1 MNVVLLTEA
10 CKTRETPKMSEAQTY
25 TDKNGAQITV
35 CRPHQLEYCMRCQ
48 MDFTE
53 MNEEARAEA
62 AIAAGQ
68 EPDDDFF

>member
-1 MNVVLLTEA
+1 
-10 CKTRETPKMSEAQTY
+10 MSEVQTY

-35 CRPHQLEYCMRCQ
+35 CQPHQLEYCMRCQ

-68 EPDDDFF
+68 EPDDGFF